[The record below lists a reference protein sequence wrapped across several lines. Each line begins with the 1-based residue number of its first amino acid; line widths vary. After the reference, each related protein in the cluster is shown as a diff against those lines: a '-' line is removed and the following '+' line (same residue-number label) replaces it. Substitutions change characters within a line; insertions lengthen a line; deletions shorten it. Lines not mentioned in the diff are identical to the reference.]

1 MVSSD
6 SASSHPGPQV
16 ASAALADPGPLD
28 IAAIRD
34 QFPILGIEINGK
46 PLIYLDNAAT
56 SQKPQ
61 TVIDALVDYYQSSN
75 ANVHRG
81 VHTLSQQATDIY
93 EETREK
99 ARAFINAR
107 DAREI
112 IYVRGTTEAIN
123 LVASSYGRANIG
135 DGDDVIITAMEHHS
149 NIVPWQILCD
159 ERGANLKVIP
169 MNDDGDL
176 LIDEFEKLLGPRTKF
191 VSVVHQANS
200 IGTVNPVKQIVEM
213 AHAHGAVVLVDGA
226 QSAPHIPVDVQDLDC
241 DFYAFSGHKL
251 YGPTGIGIL
260 YGKYDLLNA
269 MPPYQGGGEMIAS
282 VTFEKTI
289 YADLPAK
296 FEAGTPHIAGVAGLG
311 AAIDWVQG
319 IGIER
324 IAAHEHSLVE
334 YGLRRLKEIDG
345 VTIIGNPKRRA
356 GLISFVVDGVHP
368 HDVGTVLDSQGIAIR
383 AGHHCAQPVMAH
395 FGVPATVR
403 ASFGIYNITDEIDRL
418 YEGVQQVFE
427 VFG

>member
-1 MVSSD
+1 MTTPT
-6 SASSHPGPQV
+6 AQPAPQ
-16 ASAALADPGPLD
+16 ANSGPLD
-28 IAAIRD
+28 IAAIRA
-34 QFPILGIEINGK
+34 QFPILDVEINGK
-46 PLIYLDNAAT
+46 PLIYFDNAST

-61 TVIDALVDYYQSSN
+61 VIIDTLDYYQTANS
-75 ANVHRG
+75 NVHRG
-81 VHTLSQQATDIY
+81 VHTLSQRATDIY

-107 DAREI
+107 DAREL

-176 LIDEFEKLLGPRTKF
+176 LMDEFEKLLGPRTKF

-251 YGPTGIGIL
+251 YGPTGIGVL
-260 YGKYDLLNA
+260 YGKYDLLNG

-311 AAIDWVQG
+311 AAIDWVQEV
-319 IGIER
+319 GIER
-324 IAAHEHSLVE
+324 IAAHEDSLVE
-334 YGLRRLKEIDG
+334 YGLQRLNEIDG
-345 VTIIGNPKRRA
+345 VKIIGNPKRRA
-356 GLISFVVDGVHP
+356 GLISFIVDGVHP

-395 FGVPATVR
+395 FGIPATVR
-403 ASFGIYNITDEIDRL
+403 ASFGVYNTTDEIDRL

>member
-1 MVSSD
+1 MT
-6 SASSHPGPQV
+6 ASSPGPN
-16 ASAALADPGPLD
+16 SEPLD
-28 IAAIRD
+28 IAEIRS
-34 QFPILGIEINGK
+34 QFPILDVEVNGK
-46 PLIYLDNAAT
+46 PLIYLDTAAT

-61 TVIDALVDYYQSSN
+61 VVIDALVDYYQRSN

-81 VHTLSQQATDIY
+81 VHTLSQLATDIY
-93 EETREK
+93 EDTRSK
-99 ARAFINAR
+99 AQAFINAR
-107 DAREI
+107 DAREL

-123 LVASSYGRANIG
+123 LVASTYGRANVG

-176 LIDEFEKLLGPRTKF
+176 LIDEYEKLLGPRTKI

-200 IGTVNPVKQIVEM
+200 LGTVNPVKQIVEM
-213 AHAHGAVVLVDGA
+213 AHAHGAVTLVDGA
-226 QSAPHIPVDVQDLDC
+226 QSAPHLPVDVQDLDC

-251 YGPTGIGIL
+251 YGPTGIGLL
-260 YGKYDLLNA
+260 YGKYDLLNE
-269 MPPYQGGGEMIAS
+269 MPPYQAGGEMIAS

-296 FEAGTPHIAGVAGLG
+296 FEAGTPHIAGAAGLG
-311 AAIDWVQG
+311 VAIDWVREV
-319 IGIER
+319 GIER
-324 IAAHEHSLVE
+324 IAAHEQTLVE
-334 YGLRRLKEIDG
+334 YTTKRLNEIDG
-345 VTIIGNPKRRA
+345 LTIIGNPKHRA
-356 GLISFVVDGVHP
+356 GLVTFVIDGVHP

-403 ASFGIYNITDEIDRL
+403 ASFGVYNTTDEIDKL
-418 YEGVQQVFE
+418 YDGVQQVFE

>member
-1 MVSSD
+1 MTTPTAHPAPQAD
-6 SASSHPGPQV
+6 S
-16 ASAALADPGPLD
+16 GPLD
-28 IAAIRD
+28 IAEIRA
-34 QFPILGIEINGK
+34 QFPILNVEINGN
-46 PLIYLDNAAT
+46 PLIYFDNAST

-61 TVIDALVDYYQSSN
+61 VIIDTLVDYYQTANS
-75 ANVHRG
+75 NVHRG

-107 DAREI
+107 DAREL

-176 LIDEFEKLLGPRTKF
+176 LLDEFEKLLGPRTKF

-251 YGPTGIGIL
+251 YGPTGIGVL

-319 IGIER
+319 VGIER
-324 IAAHEHSLVE
+324 IAEHEHQLVE
-334 YGLRRLKEIDG
+334 YGLQRLNEIDG
-345 VTIIGNPKRRA
+345 VKIIGNPKRRA
-356 GLISFVVDGVHP
+356 GLISFIVDGVHP

-395 FGVPATVR
+395 FGIPATVR
-403 ASFGIYNITDEIDRL
+403 ASFGVYNTTDEIDRL
-418 YEGVQQVFE
+418 YEGIQQVFE

>member
-1 MVSSD
+1 M
-6 SASSHPGPQV
+6 
-16 ASAALADPGPLD
+16 D

-226 QSAPHIPVDVQDLDC
+226 QSAPHIPVDVQYLDC

-269 MPPYQGGGEMIAS
+269 MPPYQAGGEMIAS

-345 VTIIGNPKRRA
+345 VTIIGNPKHRA
-356 GLISFVVDGVHP
+356 GLISFIVDGVHP

-403 ASFGIYNITDEIDRL
+403 ASFGVYNTTDEIDRL

>member
-1 MVSSD
+1 M
-6 SASSHPGPQV
+6 
-16 ASAALADPGPLD
+16 
-28 IAAIRD
+28 
-34 QFPILGIEINGK
+34 
-46 PLIYLDNAAT
+46 
-56 SQKPQ
+56 
-61 TVIDALVDYYQSSN
+61 
-75 ANVHRG
+75 HRG

-226 QSAPHIPVDVQDLDC
+226 QSAPHIPVDVQYLDC

-296 FEAGTPHIAGVAGLG
+296 FEAGTPHMAGVAGLG

-356 GLISFVVDGVHP
+356 GLISFIVDGVHP

-403 ASFGIYNITDEIDRL
+403 ASFGVYNTTDEIDRL

>member
-1 MVSSD
+1 MTTPTAHPAPQAD
-6 SASSHPGPQV
+6 S
-16 ASAALADPGPLD
+16 GPLD
-28 IAAIRD
+28 IAAIRG
-34 QFPILGIEINGK
+34 QFPILDIEINGK

-61 TVIDALVDYYQSSN
+61 AVIDSLVEYYSSFN

-93 EETREK
+93 EDTRVK
-99 ARAFINAR
+99 AQAFINAR

-123 LVASSYGRANIG
+123 LVASSYGRANVG

-176 LIDEFEKLLGPRTKF
+176 LIDEFEKLLGPHTKF

-251 YGPTGIGIL
+251 YGPTGIGVL

-319 IGIER
+319 MGIER
-324 IAAHEHSLVE
+324 IAEHEHGLVE
-334 YGLRRLKEIDG
+334 YTAQRLNEIDG
-345 VTIIGNPKRRA
+345 VKIIGNPKRRA
-356 GLISFVVDGVHP
+356 GLISFIVDGVHP

-395 FGVPATVR
+395 FGIPATVR
-403 ASFGIYNITDEIDRL
+403 ASFGVYNTADEVDRL